1 LAQKLKAG
9 VIACGSIAQA
19 MHLPGYANCPGV
31 ELVAACDPVRK
42 RLTEAKKI
50 KGDLRT
56 YSDHRKM
63 LQEEALDIVS
73 VCSPNK
79 FHSTHA
85 IAALNHGAS
94 VLLEKPAALSM
105 KEIVQMKA
113 AEKKSD
119 GMLIVGFSHRF
130 MRGNKKI
137 NKMVKDGVI
146 GAPYM
151 IRFRL
156 AHTGPYPGWAKDDW
170 FYSPALAGGGAML
183 DMGIHAID
191 QCIWHLGPVKSV
203 QAMARTLRKRIKVDD
218 NAVILLEFEKT
229 KALGYIEIGW
239 TSPAGF
245 NGVEIMGD
253 NGCIVQDYASG
264 GCTKVTVGKVTPDMS
279 SAAKLKTRIVD
290 KEPGHGG
297 WATEIRECV
306 KAFKRGCN
314 LGIGIDAGGNALA
327 VALAAFQ
334 SSKTGKA
341 VKVRSLR

>member
-1 LAQKLKAG
+1 MAKKLRAG

-19 MHLPGYANCPGV
+19 MHLPGYAKCPGV
-31 ELVAACDPVRK
+31 ELVAACDTVRK

-56 YSDHRKM
+56 YADHRKM
-63 LQEEALDIVS
+63 LKAEELDIVS

-79 FHSTHA
+79 FHAAHA
-85 IAALNHGAS
+85 IAALEHGAH

-105 KEIVQMKA
+105 KEIAKMKA
-113 AEKKSD
+113 AVRKSRKK
-119 GMLIVGFSHRF
+119 LIVGFSHRF
-130 MRGNKKI
+130 MRGNRKI
-137 NKMVKDGVI
+137 NKMITDGVI
-146 GAPYM
+146 GQPYM

-156 AHTGPYPGWAKDDW
+156 AHAGPYPGWAKDDW
-170 FYSPALAGGGAML
+170 FYSPTLAGGGAML

-191 QCIWHLGPVKSV
+191 QCLWHLGPIKSV
-203 QAMARTLRKRIKVDD
+203 QAMARTLRKKIKVDD
-218 NAVILLEFEKT
+218 NALILMEFART

-253 NGCIVQDYASG
+253 KGCIVQDYAAG
-264 GCTKVTVGKVTPDMS
+264 GCTKVTIGKVTPDMS
-279 SAAKLKTRIVD
+279 SAAQLKTRIVD

-297 WATEIRECV
+297 WATEIAECV
-306 KAFKRGCN
+306 KALKRN
-314 LGIGIDAGGNALA
+314 DDLGIGIDAGGAALA

-341 VKVRSLR
+341 VKVANLK